1 MMSFC
6 FHLTNL
12 DHQYLEK
19 NTQFGSQSWI
29 HPLPITPSAF
39 DNSLFSYAPPKTKA
53 QMIAS
58 QRKIITGNTKQ
69 TTIATSV
76 Q

>member
-1 MMSFC
+1 
-6 FHLTNL
+6 LVN
-12 DHQYLEK
+12 
-19 NTQFGSQSWI
+19 
-29 HPLPITPSAF
+29 PPPITPPAF
-39 DNSLFSYAPPKTKA
+39 DNGFFSYAPPMTKA

-69 TTIATSV
+69 TTIATTV